1 MNKTERQ
8 IKTRGRWKTFFER
21 MTRRD
26 AGATY
31 RRHDE
36 FISSSDSRWLGH
48 EKGRASRERTGKRER
63 GVRARRDANVQE
75 EKKVCGARAGK
86 KVGPRRGNICRVQQ
100 SRTPAVW

>member
-1 MNKTERQ
+1 
-8 IKTRGRWKTFFER
+8 

-26 AGATY
+26 AEAAY

-36 FISSSDSRWLGH
+36 FISSSDSRWLSH
-48 EKGRASRERTGKRER
+48 EKGRARERTSKRER

-75 EKKVCGARAGK
+75 EKRVCGAHAGK
-86 KVGPRRGNICRVQQ
+86 EVETRRGNICRVQQ